1 MNMIEII
8 AKKRDKKVL
17 STEEIQFWIDGIV
30 GKSIPDY
37 QSSALLMAIVLNSME
52 SKEVADLTEA
62 MMNSGDV
69 LDLSQIEGIKVDKHS
84 TGGVGDKT
92 SIVLT
97 PLVASC
103 GVKVAKMSGRGL
115 GHTGGT
121 LDKLESIEGFD
132 IFLNNDEFVNIVNT
146 VGCSIIGQS
155 ANLVP
160 ADKTLY
166 ALRDVTSTVQ
176 SIPLIAS
183 SIMSKKLA
191 ASTDTILLDVK
202 VGDGAFM
209 KTIDQATT
217 LSKAMIEIGRHL
229 NKDVRAILSNMNQP
243 LGNTIGNALEIKEA
257 VLTLQNKGPKDFEE
271 LCLDAASIM
280 LTQAKVVSNYEEGY
294 KLAKSK
300 LESNE
305 AYDKLLE
312 WIGAQKGNVEVIKD
326 LSKLPQSKYVTE
338 LYSELSGYI
347 NEIKTEQLGHLS
359 MLLGGG
365 RQTKD
370 DIINYAVGLELVA
383 KTGQKVKSGDAI
395 MKIYHDCDLTEEL
408 LRMAHTSFV
417 IEETAK
423 EVDSLIIKV
432 ID

>member
-8 AKKRDKKVL
+8 AKKRDKQVL

-30 GKSIPDY
+30 NKSIPDY

-52 SKEVADLTEA
+52 TKEVADLTEA
-62 MMNSGDV
+62 MMKSGDI
-69 LDLSQIEGIKVDKHS
+69 LDLSQIGGIKVDKHS

-132 IFLNNDEFVNIVNT
+132 IFLDNDEFVDVVNT
-146 VGCSIIGQS
+146 VGCSIIGQT

-209 KTIDQATT
+209 KTIEQATA
-217 LSKAMIEIGRHL
+217 LSEAMIEIGRHL

-243 LGNTIGNALEIKEA
+243 LGSTIGNALEIKEA
-257 VLTLQNKGPKDFEE
+257 VLTLQNKGPKDFKE

-294 KLAKSK
+294 KLAQQK
-300 LESNE
+300 LQSGE
-305 AYDKLLE
+305 AYAKLLE
-312 WIGAQKGNVEVIKD
+312 WISAQKGNIEVIKD

-338 LYSELSGYI
+338 LNSEKSGFI

-370 DIINYAVGLELVA
+370 DVINYAVGLELVA
-383 KTGQKVKSGDAI
+383 KTGQKVQIGEPI
-395 MKIYHDCDLTEEL
+395 IKIYHDKDLTEQL
-408 LRMAHTSFV
+408 IRMAHDSYV
-417 IEETAK
+417 IENTIKET
-423 EVDSLIIKV
+423 DPLILKV